1 MSEKIIFLEKVSNL
15 FFENGAKAVTMDD
28 VAKHVSISKR
38 TLYEEYVNKEALLTA
53 ILDFKLEK
61 VIDTMK
67 NIAAE
72 NTNAIEKILIREKDF
87 EKFSSTNQSVF
98 VRQLLKYYPALFDQH
113 ILNMNEK
120 ISDILFKNIIKGRT
134 EGLYRENFNE
144 SLYIRFFLQIMLSF
158 ENSVLFENEQCQRSQ
173 FCFEGVTFY
182 LYSITTE
189 KGRKILAKINTQR
202 ESGNENQIIKEN

>member
-1 MSEKIIFLEKVSNL
+1 MSEKTIFLEKVSEL

-38 TLYEEYVNKEALLTA
+38 TLYETYTNKEELLTA
-53 ILDFKLEK
+53 ILDFKLQT

-67 NIAAE
+67 SIEAE
-72 NTNAIEKILIREKDF
+72 NTNSIEKILIRDKDI

-98 VRQLLKYYPALFDQH
+98 IRQLIKYYPAIFDQH

-120 ISDILFKNIIKGRT
+120 ISEIFLKNIENGRK
-134 EGLYRENFNE
+134 EGLYRDNFNE

-158 ENSVLFENEQCQRSQ
+158 ESSILFENELCERTQ
-173 FCFEGVTFY
+173 FCNEGVTFY

-189 KGRKILAKINTQR
+189 KGRKILEKISFERKFRT
-202 ESGNENQIIKEN
+202 EN

>member
-1 MSEKIIFLEKVSNL
+1 MSEKIIFLEKVSDL

-38 TLYEEYVNKEALLTA
+38 TLYEEYVNKEELLTA
-53 ILDFKLEK
+53 ILDFKLQK
-61 VIDTMK
+61 VIDTLK
-67 NIAAE
+67 SIEAE

-87 EKFSSTNQSVF
+87 EKFSNTNQSVF
-98 VRQLLKYYPALFDQH
+98 IRQLLKYYPAIFDQH

-120 ISDILFKNIIKGRT
+120 ISEILLNNIEKGRS

-144 SLYIRFFLQIMLSF
+144 SLYIRFFLQLMLSF
-158 ENSVLFENEQCQRSQ
+158 ENSVLFENEQCERTK
-173 FCFEGVTFY
+173 FCFESVTFY

-189 KGRKILAKINTQR
+189 KGRQILEKVNFER
-202 ESGNENQIIKEN
+202 DFSGNNSIIKEN